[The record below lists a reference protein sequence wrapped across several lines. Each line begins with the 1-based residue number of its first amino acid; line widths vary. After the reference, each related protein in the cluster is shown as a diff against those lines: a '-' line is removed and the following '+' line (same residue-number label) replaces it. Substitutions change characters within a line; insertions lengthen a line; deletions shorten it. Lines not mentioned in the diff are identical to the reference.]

1 MPKSEFAEMDRA
13 AAEFAE
19 GQKDSPHAFGAPS
32 GGAAGEEVRKSLRA
46 AGVPAWLAAVLQPLI
61 ADLLARFDAE
71 KVVNWLLDRL
81 GYGQPKAA

>member
-1 MPKSEFAEMDRA
+1 MPKSEFAEMDKA

-19 GQKDSPHAFGAPS
+19 GQKDAPHVFGAVA
-32 GGAAGEEVRKSLRA
+32 GAAREEVRKSLRA